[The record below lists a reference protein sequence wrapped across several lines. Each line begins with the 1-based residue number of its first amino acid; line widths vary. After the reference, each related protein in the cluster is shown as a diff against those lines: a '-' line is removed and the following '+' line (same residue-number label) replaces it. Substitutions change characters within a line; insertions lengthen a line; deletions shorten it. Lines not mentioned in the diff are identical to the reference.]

1 MKKLFLLLA
10 LCGMMVS
17 CGGEQK
23 KEESNKGNE
32 QKKTE
37 KPEGAGEQ
45 KGEQPES
52 ADEQQ
57 GEEAEQLTVA
67 QLFDAMYDALMND
80 DEARFVELAV
90 TANAWDDELTPEQE
104 KELEAYFNENPEK
117 MLAVIEAVQEIDFDE
132 LVPTTDEEYADEDYG
147 YDELSVE
154 ETSLYEDEYADVEY
168 ADVEYADVEYAD
180 EDEWSDE
187 DEW

>member
-37 KPEGAGEQ
+37 KSEGAGEQ
-45 KGEQPES
+45 KKTEKPEG

-67 QLFDAMYDALMND
+67 QLFDAMYDALQNN

-90 TANAWDDELTPEQE
+90 TANAWGDELTPEQE
-104 KELEAYFNENPEK
+104 QELEAYFNENPEK
-117 MLAVIEAVQEIDFDE
+117 MMAVIAAVEEIDFDE
-132 LVPTTDEEYADEDYG
+132 LVPATDEEYA
-147 YDELSVE
+147 VE
-154 ETSLYEDEYADVEY
+154 ETSLYEVEYADVEY

-180 EDEWSDE
+180 EEDWSDE